1 MFEAL
6 RCVRGTKAL
15 NFSVFLIPNLAHPL
29 IRWVPEEPGSSPHGR
44 AAKQYRGKGTV
55 VFVQPIAFM
64 LARGDLKNSSRTLA
78 AAPEMHGA
86 SRLARGP
93 GGGGEQ

>member
-1 MFEAL
+1 M
-6 RCVRGTKAL
+6 KQ
-15 NFSVFLIPNLAHPL
+15 NVFY
-29 IRWVPEEPGSSPHGR
+29 GR
-44 AAKQYRGKGTV
+44 EV
-55 VFVQPIAFM
+55 VQPIAFM

>member
-29 IRWVPEEPGSSPHGR
+29 IRWVPEESGSSPHGF
-44 AAKQYRGKGTV
+44 YVGTKTLSI
-55 VFVQPIAFM
+55 P
-64 LARGDLKNSSRTLA
+64 LAHVWATHTPS
-78 AAPEMHGA
+78 
-86 SRLARGP
+86 
-93 GGGGEQ
+93 